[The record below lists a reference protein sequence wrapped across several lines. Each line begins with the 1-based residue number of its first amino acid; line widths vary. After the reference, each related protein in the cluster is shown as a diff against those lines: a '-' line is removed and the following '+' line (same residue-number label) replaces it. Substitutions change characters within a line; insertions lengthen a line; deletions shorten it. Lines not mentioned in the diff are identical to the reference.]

1 MDVDYALQHVPR
13 MPLYSS
19 FERKITQQIEG
30 EKMILNELDEK
41 AKLKRAGGLNS
52 IIKGLNENNLETS
65 QKTMELW

>member
-30 EKMILNELDEK
+30 EKMISNELDEK
-41 AKLKRAGGLNS
+41 AKQDAAGDHLRFDLDLKASG
-52 IIKGLNENNLETS
+52 
-65 QKTMELW
+65 QKTYAL